1 MSTPDSSKRFSE
13 FRINR
18 RVHFY
23 ELDPAGIVHFSWF
36 FRYMEEAEHAMWR
49 AAGVSFAP
57 QEAGGAFPR
66 VAATF
71 DYRRPLRF
79 EDEFEVTIRIA
90 AIAQKTIRYDCLVN
104 RGDTRIATGSMTVA
118 CVARQPDGSMKAV
131 AIPADV
137 AARFEVSKG
146 GP

>member
-1 MSTPDSSKRFSE
+1 MATERWSE
-13 FRINR
+13 YRLNR

-49 AAGVSFAP
+49 AAGVSISP
-57 QEAGGAFPR
+57 PDSGMAFPR

-71 DYRRPLRF
+71 DYHHPLRF
-79 EDEFEVTIRIA
+79 EEEFEVTVRIA
-90 AIAQKTIRYDCLVN
+90 AIAEKTFRYDCHVS

-118 CVARQPDGSMKAV
+118 CVTRQRDGAMKAV
-131 AIPADV
+131 PIPPDI
-137 AARFEVSKG
+137 AARFEVAS
-146 GP
+146 